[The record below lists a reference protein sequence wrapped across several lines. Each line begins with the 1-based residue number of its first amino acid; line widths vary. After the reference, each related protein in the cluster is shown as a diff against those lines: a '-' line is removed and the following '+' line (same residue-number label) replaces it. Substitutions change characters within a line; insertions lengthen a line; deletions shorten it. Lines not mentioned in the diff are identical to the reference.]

1 MTIREDDLLKILTD
15 GEIYSGQELA
25 DRMGVSRT
33 AIWKQISKIRDK
45 NLEVKSIRGKGYQ
58 LINPVELLDKDNIV
72 AELTPATLK
81 QLNSLQIFYQT
92 SSTNELLMEQML
104 NEPIQANVVLAEYQT
119 RGVGRRGNQWLS
131 GLTSGLCLSIGW
143 HFDQIPK
150 TFTALSLATG
160 VVLAKSIRQIENSN
174 IQLKWPNDLIY
185 NNSKLG
191 GILIES
197 RGQHAG
203 FADVVIGIGIN
214 FNLPE
219 LISDALVQKVTD
231 LKMIFGDTPS
241 RNYLAAIII
250 NNMFELLSL
259 YSEQGFEQYI
269 DEWRNLDYLKGN
281 KALLSLSTEDVKGTV
296 VDIDEYGNLI
306 MSVNGNLVTYGSG
319 DLTLRPE
326 N

>member
-1 MTIREDDLLKILTD
+1 MTIREDDLLKILSD

-45 NLEVKSIRGKGYQ
+45 NLQVISIRGKGYQ
-58 LINPVELLDKDNIV
+58 LINPVELLDKDNII
-72 AELTPATLK
+72 ADLTPATLK

-119 RGVGRRGNQWLS
+119 RGVGRRGKHWLS

-160 VVLAKSIRQIENSN
+160 VVLAKSIRQIANSN

-203 FADVVIGIGIN
+203 VADVVIGIGIN

-231 LKMIFGDTPS
+231 LNMIFGDTPS
-241 RNYLAAIII
+241 RNYMAALII
-250 NNMFELLSL
+250 NNMFKLLSL

-269 DEWRNLDYLKGN
+269 DDWRNLDYLRGN
-281 KALLSLSTEDVKGTV
+281 KALLSLTTEDVKGTV

-319 DLTLRPE
+319 DLTLRSE